1 MFTERY
7 SVFKLLLGSGLLSPW
22 PRVHVR
28 VLVLQELF
36 AVQSSSGYT
45 DSSVEHLSTLTFRY
59 VIRPSGAN
67 NRSNAFFYRQ
77 KCDEKEKSKNH
88 CFLHLGEL

>member
-7 SVFKLLLGSGLLSPW
+7 SVFKFLLGSGLLNSW
-22 PRVHVR
+22 VHEH

-45 DSSVEHLSTLTFRY
+45 DSSLEHLSTLTFLQKE
-59 VIRPSGAN
+59 
-67 NRSNAFFYRQ
+67 NRGIRQ
-77 KCDEKEKSKNH
+77 KELKQRRHEKN
-88 CFLHLGEL
+88 